1 MFAAFE
7 GLIPKPI
14 SPEDCV
20 FHTKTFQRMN
30 KLRGKQ
36 DSIANLMITFA
47 REESGC
53 WTIITPEGVAK
64 LCEVCTILGSFLI
77 LEIGGGNGLN
87 AYLIEKYSRELG
99 TPIMVTCTDAQIEDY
114 SKGVLHHAVEKM
126 TADEAVRAY
135 PQMSFVFTSRP
146 RGYIVPAVKI
156 LAEGLP
162 AVVAMI
168 GESYGGS
175 CAPETYYDFI
185 EERKWRTDSVRNGCL
200 EWNYGSAH
208 DEFQIHSSPGVYPI
222 VERRSYKDYY
232 GDEEA
237 LVEEAPV
244 EEAPVKLSPMVRSI
258 SLASTGLT
266 IDDESP

>member
-135 PQMSFVFTSRP
+135 PQMSAQHPRTRVCLLGCDKLSIALQTKGYERQKTGNLALLVRRRRRSASRCVTC
-146 RGYIVPAVKI
+146 RCRTVPALDKSRLQVQH
-156 LAEGLP
+156 
-162 AVVAMI
+162 
-168 GESYGGS
+168 
-175 CAPETYYDFI
+175 
-185 EERKWRTDSVRNGCL
+185 RGCR
-200 EWNYGSAH
+200 A
-208 DEFQIHSSPGVYPI
+208 
-222 VERRSYKDYY
+222 
-232 GDEEA
+232 
-237 LVEEAPV
+237 
-244 EEAPVKLSPMVRSI
+244 
-258 SLASTGLT
+258 
-266 IDDESP
+266 